1 MNDSKVNKEIKNI
14 FITIISAVISALVL
28 HMFVA
33 PAEFAPAGVDGL
45 AIMLQYITDIS
56 MGWFTLLINIPLL
69 IGAWFILNKRYVIYT
84 VLFTILSSVFLVIL
98 QKVEFYQFN
107 FPQEKLLIALV
118 SGAILGVRT
127 GLMLKIESSTGG
139 IDVLAGFIQKA
150 NKHINVENIITV
162 ICCSISVISV
172 FVYKDVLSILLSLI
186 QMFVFDRFAGIVLTD
201 IRNAVE
207 FKVITQNPDKL
218 IKRIITE
225 LKHGATVV
233 ESKGA
238 FSDDNSSI
246 ILTVVNN
253 RQIPHFL
260 NMVEEENAFV
270 YYTEV
275 KGVKGN
281 FRWRRDD
288 EVK

>member
-1 MNDSKVNKEIKNI
+1 MNDLTVNKDIKNV
-14 FITIISAVISALVL
+14 FITIFSAVISALVL
-28 HMFVA
+28 HMFVE
-33 PAEFAPAGVDGL
+33 PAEFAPTGVDGL
-45 AIMLQYITDIS
+45 VIMLQYITGIS

-98 QKVEFYQFN
+98 QKVAFYQFS
-107 FPQEKLLIALV
+107 FPQEKLLVALV

-127 GLMLKIESSTGG
+127 GLMLKIEASTGG
-139 IDVLAGFIQKA
+139 IDILAGFIQKT

-162 ICCSISVISV
+162 ICCGTSVISV

-186 QMFVFDRFAGIVLTD
+186 QMFVFDRFVGVVLTD

-207 FKVITQNPDKL
+207 FKVITKKPDKL
-218 IKRIITE
+218 INRIITE
-225 LKHGATVV
+225 LKHGATVI
-233 ESKGA
+233 ESAGA
-238 FSDDNSSI
+238 FSEDNSSV
-246 ILTVVNN
+246 ILAVVNN